1 MGSMWRQLQNGFFH
15 VVLLIGPL
23 GCLGGELPDPTRPL
37 AGSVPGTGAQKTKR
51 ADSLPVLGSVL
62 VGPHRRLAIID
73 GKRYRENDLLGSY
86 RLVSIEEDRV
96 TLQDG
101 TKRVELKFLI
111 TTRIKEM
118 R

>member
-1 MGSMWRQLQNGFFH
+1 M
-15 VVLLIGPL
+15 VLLIGPL
-23 GCLGGELPDPTRPL
+23 GCLGGELSDPTHPL
-37 AGSVPGTGAQKTKR
+37 SGSVAGTGMQKTKQ

-73 GKRYRENDLLGSY
+73 GKRYRENDFLGPY
-86 RLVSIEEDRV
+86 RLVSIEADHV

-111 TTRIKEM
+111 TTRIREI